1 MKTGQ
6 FKDRIDI
13 LNYSTTN
20 YADGSADAESRV
32 DKTVWARVIPMS
44 GRRGLEGN
52 QESIDIDY
60 EIWLHYNDYTQ
71 LSKRNQIGFKE
82 RVFTIHSLIIVEERQ
97 TIFKLKVKEDGA
109 NDIYLYNEEIENI
122 TDENSED
129 ITV

>member
-20 YADGSADAESRV
+20 YADGSTDAETRV
-32 DKTVWARVIPMS
+32 DKSVWARVIPMS

-52 QESIDIDY
+52 QETIDIDY
-60 EIWLHYNDYTQ
+60 EIWLHYNDYPQ
-71 LSKRNQIGFKE
+71 LSKRNQIGFKL
-82 RVFTIHSLIIVEERQ
+82 RTFTIHSLIIVEERQ

-109 NDIYLYNEEIENI
+109 NDLYLYDENLENI
-122 TDENSED
+122 TDENIDD